1 MTEATETTSDP
12 ESIDQPTTADD
23 AETGQ
28 TGETQGVFDD
38 LDWPALRH
46 KLGVTAI
53 GLLALLAAWALFQ
66 VYVSAGEA
74 ISIWV
79 SPDFVPIFEAA
90 FNAIVVIVAIAGI
103 LLVRREL
110 A

>member
-1 MTEATETTSDP
+1 MTETPETTPDP
-12 ESIDQPTTADD
+12 ESIDQSLAGDD
-23 AETGQ
+23 EGA
-28 TGETQGVFDD
+28 GEGDGGLME
-38 LDWPALRH
+38 LDWPELRR
-46 KLGVTAI
+46 KLGLAAI

-66 VYVSAGEA
+66 VYLSTSRV

-79 SPDFVPIFEAA
+79 SPDFVPIFTAA
-90 FNAIVVIVAIAGI
+90 FNAIVVVLAIAGI

>member
-1 MTEATETTSDP
+1 MTETASTTSDP
-12 ESIDQPTTADD
+12 ESIDQATAADD
-23 AETGQ
+23 DEATEAE
-28 TGETQGVFDD
+28 GVIEG
-38 LDWPALRH
+38 LDWPKLRR
-46 KLGVTAI
+46 KLAITAI
-53 GLLALLAAWALFQ
+53 GLLALLAGWALFQ

-90 FNAIVVIVAIAGI
+90 FNAIVVVVAIAGI

-110 A
+110 P